1 VIEKEIFCQKYM
13 ELRERS
19 LRTVLFYKQL
29 LINLFKYC
37 QFIRYSAH
45 QLMVTSAGNYNI
57 AFQI

>member
-1 VIEKEIFCQKYM
+1 M